1 MSLRFTKAYRA
12 MLAWA
17 LCSLWAAGAV
27 AQELSPR
34 SYWPA
39 PRGTRVLVSGYAYA
53 SGDVLTD
60 PSLPVYDV
68 DSRLNSAVIGYLQ
81 TLNLLGRTTNIIVEQ
96 PYTWGTTKG
105 FVFGDPA
112 RRDLSGFGDLSVTL
126 SVNLRGAPSMTREE
140 FQAFRADPQPLL
152 GASVKVLAPTGRYE
166 EDRLIN
172 VGANRWAVKPELGY
186 IIPLKHKWVLELEA
200 GAWFFGHDDD
210 FVNGEREQHPI
221 VAAEVHLV
229 KRIRPGFWASLDAN
243 YFGGGRQTIGG
254 NRHSDVLRNS
264 RLGGTFVFPFA
275 RRHAIKIGYS
285 KGWVTSYGN
294 NYGQFLV
301 SHTMAFR

>member
-1 MSLRFTKAYRA
+1 LVCFFYAT
-12 MLAWA
+12 
-17 LCSLWAAGAV
+17 GAS

-34 SYWPA
+34 AYWPA
-39 PRGTRVLVSGYAYA
+39 PKGTKVMVSGYAYS

-68 DSRLNSAVIGYLQ
+68 DSRLNSVITAYLQ
-81 TLNLLGRTTNIIVEQ
+81 TFSLWGRTTNIVAEL

-112 RRDLSGFGDLSVTL
+112 RRDLSGFADLAVTL
-126 SVNLRGAPSMTREE
+126 AVNLHGAPSMTPAE
-140 FQAFRADPQPLL
+140 FQVFRADPRPVL
-152 GASVKVLAPTGRYE
+152 GASLKVLAPTGDYD

-186 IIPLKHKWVLELEA
+186 IIPLKNKWVLELEA
-200 GAWFFGHDDD
+200 GAWFFGGDDD
-210 FVNGEREQHPI
+210 FLNGEREQHPI

-254 NRHSDVLRNS
+254 VRHVDVQRNS

-301 SHTMAFR
+301 SHTMVFR